1 MRRLIESTYV
11 TLDGVISSP
20 AQWSRPYQ
28 DEQYHQYA
36 GDLLGDTD
44 ALLLG
49 RQAYEEI
56 ASPATDLTA
65 LDKGYASRLDG
76 LPKHVVS
83 RTLKH
88 ATWNG
93 TLIAGDIAAEVAGL
107 KKRPGQDILKLGTGE
122 IDRVLLADKLV
133 DEYFLWVFP
142 VIAGRGS
149 RLLDGADTAHLTLRG
164 TTRLNSGVVLLTYA
178 PT

>member
-11 TLDGVISSP
+11 TLDGVISSA

-36 GDLLGDTD
+36 GDLLSDTD

-49 RQAYEEI
+49 RQAYEELA
-56 ASPATDLTA
+56 ASATDLNA
-65 LDKGYASRLDG
+65 LGKGCASRLDG

-93 TLIAGDIAAEVAGL
+93 TVIAGDVAAEVAGL
-107 KKRPGQDILKLGTGE
+107 KEQPGRDILKLGTGK